1 MTTNTLQTQAF
12 IEALERDSRLQAQ
25 FELASPTSLGA
36 IVDFASAQGYDFTKE
51 ELEATFE
58 QLPDSAV
65 VGQLRQYVGSL
76 PLENGIIR
84 NLFSRYFG
92 FRLPSPQP
100 SRLI

>member
-1 MTTNTLQTQAF
+1 MTTNTFQTQAF
-12 IEALERDSRLQAQ
+12 IAALAQDSRLQAQ

-36 IVDFASAQGYDFTKE
+36 VVDFASAQGYQFTKE

-58 QLPDSAV
+58 QVPNSAV
-65 VGQLRQYVGSL
+65 VEQLRQYVGSL
-76 PLENGIIR
+76 PMESGIIR

-100 SRLI
+100 SRLM